1 MASWAPR
8 AVTLARVA
16 VAVIVPMRAVPE
28 MAAVAMAAATA
39 VVVKVAPEMAAG
51 EPEMV
56 VEEMAVALAMVA
68 DTVVAMAVVAAEP
81 IGPVAPGAAGQS
93 TAPWLRVLF
102 RPKTVEGPTGS
113 FPHCAA

>member
-1 MASWAPR
+1 MATWAPR

-16 VAVIVPMRAVPE
+16 VAVKAPMRAVPE

-39 VVVKVAPEMAAG
+39 VVVKVAPEMVA
-51 EPEMV
+51 
-56 VEEMAVALAMVA
+56 EEMAVALAMV
-68 DTVVAMAVVAAEP
+68 VAMAVVAAES

-102 RPKTVEGPTGS
+102 LPKTVEGPTGS

>member
-16 VAVIVPMRAVPE
+16 VAVKAPMRAVPE

-51 EPEMV
+51 EPE
-56 VEEMAVALAMVA
+56 MVA

-102 RPKTVEGPTGS
+102 LPKTVEGSTGS

>member
-16 VAVIVPMRAVPE
+16 VAVKAPMRAVPE

-56 VEEMAVALAMVA
+56 AEEMAVALAMVA
-68 DTVVAMAVVAAEP
+68 DTVVVMAVVAAES

-102 RPKTVEGPTGS
+102 LPKTVEGSTGS

>member
-16 VAVIVPMRAVPE
+16 VAVIVPTRVVPE
-28 MAAVAMAAATA
+28 MAAVAMAAATV
-39 VVVKVAPEMAAG
+39 VVVKVAPEMAA
-51 EPEMV
+51 
-56 VEEMAVALAMVA
+56 EEMAVALAMVA

-102 RPKTVEGPTGS
+102 LPKTVEGPTGS
-113 FPHCAA
+113 FPHYAA